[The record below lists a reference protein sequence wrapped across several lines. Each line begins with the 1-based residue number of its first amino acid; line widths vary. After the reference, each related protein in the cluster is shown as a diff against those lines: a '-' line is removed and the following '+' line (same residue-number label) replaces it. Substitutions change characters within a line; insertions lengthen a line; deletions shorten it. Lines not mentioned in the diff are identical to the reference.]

1 MENKLFEEFVLKE
14 KVSEE
19 IIKKYEGKIPEMVM
33 EVWNKYGFGTILNGY
48 LRIVNPDNYQELLE
62 ETYIRYESAFVIF
75 TTAKGD
81 LIVWEDNKYLMI
93 LNFRKN
99 VVDVLESGFD
109 FFFDDLINEEC
120 VSTYEEL
127 DWLPYPEAEKRYG
140 APEYD
145 ECFCYVPILALGG
158 NEKVENLQKGK
169 LKEHIYLI
177 TQFTGKIE

>member
-62 ETYIRYESAFVIF
+62 ETYVDFESAFVIF
-75 TTAKGD
+75 TTAMGD
-81 LIVWEDNKYLMI
+81 LIVWEDNKYVII

-99 VVDVLESGFD
+99 NIEVLSTEFK
-109 FFFDDLINEEC
+109 FFLNDLIT
-120 VSTYEEL
+120 SKRIYEKI

-145 ECFCYVPILALGG
+145 ECFCYIPILALGG

>member
-19 IIKKYEGKIPEMVM
+19 VINKYEGKIPDMVM

-62 ETYIRYESAFVIF
+62 ETYVDFESAFVIF
-75 TTAKGD
+75 TTAMGD

-93 LNFRKN
+93 LNFRRN
-99 VVDVLESGFD
+99 VVDVIPGSKYFFKYLEEE
-109 FFFDDLINEEC
+109 EEC
-120 VSTYEEL
+120 TYEEL
-127 DWLPYPEAEKRYG
+127 DWLPYPEAEKRYR